1 MKNKRHSRKL
11 FKLLITTIALFLIG
25 YGFFYSKIAI
35 NDEAIRQ
42 YYEIRKE
49 KQEFIRT
56 IASDVVKEYEGIQFK
71 QFPET
76 EIRYNVYADGE
87 NITVC
92 YYIDEKNGDEYPYK
106 AIITLSNEYKILDEQ
121 YPEIDENFEDYKNR
135 IKFFEKLLSFIFA
148 SLATALVVFLVF
160 YVPEKIIL
168 PIKEAYNN
176 AKQKKSC

>member
-1 MKNKRHSRKL
+1 MKNERHSRKL

-35 NDEAIRQ
+35 DDEAIRQ
-42 YYEIRKE
+42 CYETIKE
-49 KQEFIRT
+49 KQEFLKT
-56 IASDVVKEYEGIQFK
+56 ISSDVVKEYEGIEFK
-71 QFPET
+71 QFSET
-76 EIRYNVYADGE
+76 EIKYNVYADGE

-106 AIITLSNEYKILDEQ
+106 ATITLSNEYQILDEQ
-121 YPEIDENFEDYKNR
+121 YPEIEHFEKKKKS
-135 IKFFEKLLSFIFA
+135 IKFFEKLLSFIYA
-148 SLATALVVFLVF
+148 SVATALVVFLVF
-160 YVPEKIIL
+160 YVPEKIFL